1 MVVRARTRWS
11 GTFRTGSGRHPT
23 TIAAVEAFLTVI
35 GVVAGWLLSQLT
47 LSLQS
52 LRDQRGR
59 WGADKRQL
67 YARLLAAADA
77 CYRTT
82 DLIANWTVEVRQ
94 ATGTARSTGTRG
106 RSSNVTALADT
117 VTELESQLRSSRQL
131 FAEVRLIASEDVIA
145 AAERLH
151 RVSEE
156 AFLVVKFVNGEAT
169 LRNRWVPLEVA
180 WREAREDFERIA
192 RGDLG
197 TSAVGTARRWFP
209 WVER

>member
-1 MVVRARTRWS
+1 MD
-11 GTFRTGSGRHPT
+11 
-23 TIAAVEAFLTVI
+23 AFLAI
-35 GVVAGWLLSQLT
+35 LGVVAGWLLSQLT

-52 LRDQRGR
+52 VRDQRGR

-82 DLIANWTVEVRQ
+82 DLIANWTAETQQ
-94 ATGTARSTGTRG
+94 AAGPKRAPGARA
-106 RSSNVTALADT
+106 RSSNVSALAET

-151 RVSEE
+151 RVGEE
-156 AFLVVKFVNGEAT
+156 AFLVVKFAHGEAT
-169 LRNRWVPLEVA
+169 LRNRWIPLDLS
-180 WREAREDFERIA
+180 WREAREEFERIA

-197 TSAVGTARRWFP
+197 TAAIAGARRWWP